1 MSENCDF
8 VSGLEKM
15 RNRLHKGRL
24 GEIDFFFFFFF
35 FGEKEKGVSEL
46 SFERKIEVN

>member
-24 GEIDFFFFFFF
+24 GEIDFF
-35 FGEKEKGVSEL
+35 GENEKGVSEL
-46 SFERKIEVN
+46 SFERKIEGN